1 MALIYADDG
10 GNIIRFLQ
18 TEEEEKRYP
27 DAPAGTVT
35 TIEFDP
41 KTNASLITGLN
52 TNWNS
57 YSVSGTVAGSG
68 VVLQNGTP
76 VVLAP
81 KGLAFRDREN
91 LRTIWQSLKADGTI
105 TAAELRV
112 ILRYI
117 LRRILADDN

>member
-1 MALIYADDG
+1 MALIYADDDG
-10 GNIIRFLQ
+10 KIIRFLQ

-27 DAPAGTVT
+27 DPPEGTVT

-52 TNWNS
+52 TSWNS

-68 VVLQNGTP
+68 AVLQNGTP

-81 KGLAFRDREN
+81 NGLQFRDLKD
-91 LRTIWQSLKADGTI
+91 LRTIWQSLKSDGTI
-105 TAAELRV
+105 TQAELRV

-117 LRRILADDN
+117 LRRLLADDD